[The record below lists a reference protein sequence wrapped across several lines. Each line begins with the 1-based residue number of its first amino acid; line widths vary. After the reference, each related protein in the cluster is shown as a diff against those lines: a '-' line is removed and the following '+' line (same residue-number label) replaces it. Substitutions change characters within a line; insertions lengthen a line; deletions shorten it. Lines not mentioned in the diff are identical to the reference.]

1 MALAAVEA
9 VVAETADEGVVVEAA
24 VENVVAVAADERIVA
39 CVAFEGVVRVIA
51 GDPVGKPVAGAGE
64 RRRAEKL
71 EILDPIAERVGD
83 PGENRIGP
91 DAAGFT
97 GRVARIVDLVRVV
110 ARAGENPLG
119 PLPRER
125 VVACAAVEA
134 IGPRCRR

>member
-9 VVAETADEGVVVEAA
+9 VEAETADEGVVVEAA

-51 GDPVGKPVAGAGE
+51 GDPVGKRVAGAGE

-71 EILDPIAERVGD
+71 EMLDPIAERIGD

-97 GRVARIVDLVRVV
+97 GRVARIVDFVRVV
-110 ARAGENPLG
+110 AG
-119 PLPRER
+119 
-125 VVACAAVEA
+125 AALEKIRSVPP
-134 IGPRCRR
+134 GGCRCRRRR